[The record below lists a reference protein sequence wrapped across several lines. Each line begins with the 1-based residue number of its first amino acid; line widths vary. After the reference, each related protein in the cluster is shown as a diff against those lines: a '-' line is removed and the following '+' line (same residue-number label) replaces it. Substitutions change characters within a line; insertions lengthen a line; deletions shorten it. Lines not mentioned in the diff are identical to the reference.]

1 MYMDEH
7 EALRDCMEDKGY
19 SFSTMHSLADHF
31 DAMCYRPTP
40 EPPSPNS
47 SDCPKPF
54 EDGHL
59 REVLART
66 TVVRKSQKAYQR
78 SELAEDDHAVQTSF
92 VTARRERRCAET
104 KLHRAIFI
112 ARD

>member
-1 MYMDEH
+1 MDEH

-19 SFSTMHSLADHF
+19 SFSTMHSVADHF
-31 DAMCYRPTP
+31 DAMCYRSTP

-78 SELAEDDHAVQTSF
+78 SELAEDRPMRFRLRSSLRDENAD
-92 VTARRERRCAET
+92 ARR
-104 KLHRAIFI
+104 LNSIAIFI